1 MSEIQIFISNQILN
15 FMKKLFA
22 LLFAVLLVF
31 PAFSQIQVT
40 GKIVDEENGDPL
52 IGVSIYDTKSSTGV
66 SSSLDGSFSLK
77 LPRNSNDLTISYV
90 GYTTKN
96 ITVTAA
102 KPDLGTI
109 TLKSEAIG
117 LKDVVVTSSIAIRRK
132 TPVAL
137 SVIEPLEI
145 QEKLS
150 TQEFPEILKS
160 TPSIY
165 ATKQGGGYGDSRV
178 NLRGFESANIAV
190 MINGVPMNDMEW
202 GGVYWSN
209 WAGLSDVTRSMQVQ
223 RGLGA
228 SKVAAP
234 SVGGSINIVTKSTE
248 AKKGGS
254 ASYSVGDHGY
264 NKMSF
269 NISTGLSESGWAI
282 TLLGAK
288 TWGNGYVMGNQ
299 FEGYSY
305 FLNISKI
312 INDKHQLS
320 FTGFGAPQWHNQRYN
335 GDKLLIPEWQKLK
348 DGYQFNPTYGFGLNG
363 QQKTGNYNYYHKPQL
378 SLNHFWTIDT
388 KSSLSTALYM
398 SIGDGGGYAWR
409 GNNSSLLYGTNS
421 STGMLNTTYRG
432 IDGYMDYGKLQKE
445 NAASPNGS
453 QAVITSS
460 RNNHNWVGLLSTY
473 NNKLTQ
479 SIDFY
484 GGIDLRYYAGKHDAV
499 IVDLMSGGFYID
511 PARANVKNKA
521 ISGNPSFVNEKLKEG
536 DIVYRD
542 NTGFVVQEGGF
553 AQLEYSRN
561 KLNVFVSGS
570 LSNSTYWK
578 VDRFYYDN
586 EKSASKNFLGY
597 TAKTGANYNL
607 TENHNVFA
615 NVGYISRAP
624 FMSGG
629 YFTTIHTSNAV
640 NKNAVNEKVFSAE
653 LGYGYRSKFFT
664 ANLNLYRTNWL
675 DKTMV
680 KTLGSSSDDGIVN
693 LTGVDALH
701 QGIELDFV
709 AKPIRN
715 LEIRGM
721 ASIGDWN
728 WTSKASGYLFNKD
741 GQPVNASGSIT
752 DKNGNLI
759 ELYSA
764 NHANVELDLR
774 NVRVGNSAQSSF
786 ALGAKYKFLRDFSAG
801 LDYTYYARNYADFS
815 ISANLGTTTYVTP
828 WMIPSAGVM
837 DFNAN
842 YKFKLGGFD
851 AVLLGNINNLLDQV
865 YISDARDLTPTT
877 ASADEWKTV
886 SVLYGFGRT
895 YSVTLKL
902 NF

>member
-282 TLLGAK
+282 TAIMW
-288 TWGNGYVMGNQ
+288 T
-299 FEGYSY
+299 
-305 FLNISKI
+305 
-312 INDKHQLS
+312 
-320 FTGFGAPQWHNQRYN
+320 R
-335 GDKLLIPEWQKLK
+335 PE
-348 DGYQFNPTYGFGLNG
+348 T
-363 QQKTGNYNYYHKPQL
+363 
-378 SLNHFWTIDT
+378 
-388 KSSLSTALYM
+388 
-398 SIGDGGGYAWR
+398 R
-409 GNNSSLLYGTNS
+409 
-421 STGMLNTTYRG
+421 
-432 IDGYMDYGKLQKE
+432 
-445 NAASPNGS
+445 
-453 QAVITSS
+453 
-460 RNNHNWVGLLSTY
+460 
-473 NNKLTQ
+473 
-479 SIDFY
+479 
-484 GGIDLRYYAGKHDAV
+484 
-499 IVDLMSGGFYID
+499 
-511 PARANVKNKA
+511 
-521 ISGNPSFVNEKLKEG
+521 
-536 DIVYRD
+536 
-542 NTGFVVQEGGF
+542 
-553 AQLEYSRN
+553 
-561 KLNVFVSGS
+561 
-570 LSNSTYWK
+570 
-578 VDRFYYDN
+578 
-586 EKSASKNFLGY
+586 
-597 TAKTGANYNL
+597 
-607 TENHNVFA
+607 
-615 NVGYISRAP
+615 
-624 FMSGG
+624 
-629 YFTTIHTSNAV
+629 
-640 NKNAVNEKVFSAE
+640 
-653 LGYGYRSKFFT
+653 
-664 ANLNLYRTNWL
+664 
-675 DKTMV
+675 
-680 KTLGSSSDDGIVN
+680 
-693 LTGVDALH
+693 
-701 QGIELDFV
+701 
-709 AKPIRN
+709 
-715 LEIRGM
+715 
-721 ASIGDWN
+721 
-728 WTSKASGYLFNKD
+728 
-741 GQPVNASGSIT
+741 
-752 DKNGNLI
+752 
-759 ELYSA
+759 
-764 NHANVELDLR
+764 
-774 NVRVGNSAQSSF
+774 
-786 ALGAKYKFLRDFSAG
+786 
-801 LDYTYYARNYADFS
+801 
-815 ISANLGTTTYVTP
+815 
-828 WMIPSAGVM
+828 
-837 DFNAN
+837 
-842 YKFKLGGFD
+842 
-851 AVLLGNINNLLDQV
+851 
-865 YISDARDLTPTT
+865 
-877 ASADEWKTV
+877 
-886 SVLYGFGRT
+886 
-895 YSVTLKL
+895 
-902 NF
+902 